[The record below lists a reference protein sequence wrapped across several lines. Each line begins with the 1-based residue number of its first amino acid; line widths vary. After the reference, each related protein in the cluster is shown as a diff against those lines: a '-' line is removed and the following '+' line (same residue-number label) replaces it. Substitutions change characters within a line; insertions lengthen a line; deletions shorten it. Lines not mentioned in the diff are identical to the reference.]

1 MKVIQFTIIL
11 ILISFFSCSQPKA
24 ISPKLVINLVVDQ
37 LRPDLLTRYD
47 ELYSGGFRWLID
59 HGKWFKNTHHEHSYT
74 ATGPGHFSI
83 GSGQYP
89 SRVGVLGNSFYDRD
103 LKKVVNCVEDPN
115 AKVIGSSKGEAR
127 SFARYSTTGLGDW
140 VKSTYPNSKIISIG
154 GKDRTAVMLGGKK
167 PDLVLYWNY
176 NGSFIS
182 SDYYVDF
189 LPSWVTN
196 FNENLNAQSYSDS
209 LWVKSLDD
217 EIYLKYSR
225 EDHYFGEEDSYQSD
239 TYSPV
244 FPIGIDKN
252 DDPRAMLMGRP
263 WFERELL
270 KLSKIAIAEENLG
283 KDLNPDILFIGF
295 SAMDWMIHDYG
306 PYSQEI
312 MDACIKLDAY
322 LGEFIKYVDNEVGL
336 ENVMFVLT
344 SDHGGLPL
352 PEYLINKG
360 EKAGRIKENILR
372 EALEWIDE
380 EIEEKFGKNLYFR
393 KRADFFI
400 NNKALKKSNVE
411 FADIYGIIEKY
422 LLRVEGIEQIIS
434 KNSILQSNA
443 QDKITKRLKNMLHT
457 HKSADIFAI
466 ESPNYI
472 YKTPYGT
479 SHGSP
484 YDYDTHVPL
493 IFSQKHFK
501 LNLINV
507 PAATVD
513 IAATIAELLK
523 IQIPTFC
530 DGTPLD
536 I

>member
-1 MKVIQFTIIL
+1 MIIKPFL
-11 ILISFFSCSQPKA
+11 FILMVFYLCACSKPKA
-24 ISPKLVINLVVDQ
+24 IKPKLVITLVVDQ
-37 LRPDLLTRYD
+37 LRPDLLTRYND
-47 ELYSGGFRWLID
+47 LYKGGFRWLID
-59 HGKWFKNTHHEHSYT
+59 HGKWFENTHHEHSYT

-103 LKKVVNCVEDPN
+103 LKKIVNCVEDPK
-115 AKVIGSSKGEAR
+115 AKVIGSLKGKAR
-127 SFARYSTTGLGDW
+127 SYARYNTTGLGDW
-140 VKSTYPNSKIISIG
+140 VKNTYPNSKIISIG
-154 GKDRTAVMLGGKK
+154 GKDRTAVMLGGSS
-167 PDLVLYWNY
+167 PDLALYWNY

-182 SDYYVDF
+182 SNYYVDS
-189 LPSWVTN
+189 LPDWVTK
-196 FNENLNAQSYSDS
+196 FNENLNAQTYSDS

-217 EIYLKYSR
+217 EVYLKYSR
-225 EDHYFGEEDSYQSD
+225 EDHYFGEEDSYQNE
-239 TYSPV
+239 TYSPI

-252 DDPRAMLMGRP
+252 DDPKVMLMGRP

-270 KLSKIAIAEENLG
+270 KLSKAAIVHENLG
-283 KDLNPDILFIGF
+283 KDQDPDILFLGF

-312 MDACIKLDAY
+312 MDACLKLDNY
-322 LGEFIKYVDNEVGL
+322 LGDFVDYVDSEIGL

-344 SDHGGLPL
+344 ADHGGLPL
-352 PEYLINKG
+352 PEYLTNQG
-360 EKAGRIKENILR
+360 EKAGRIKENILS

-380 EIEEKFGKNLYFR
+380 EIEEKFGKSLYFR
-393 KRADFFI
+393 NRDRFFI
-400 NNKALKKSNVE
+400 NHKLLKKSNAE
-411 FADIYGIIEKY
+411 FSDIYEIIEKY
-422 LLRVEGIEQIIS
+422 LLRVEGIEKIIS
-434 KNSILQSNA
+434 KNSILENSEI
-443 QDKITKRLKNMLHT
+443 DKISKRLKNMLHPQ
-457 HKSADIFAI
+457 KSADIFAI

-501 LNLINV
+501 INSIDS

-513 IAATIAELLK
+513 IAATIAQILK
-523 IQIPTFC
+523 VEIPSFS
-530 DGTPLD
+530 DGVPLD